1 MGDSGC
7 WGVAGRGGGTRH
19 RLHAEVHAADVLHS
33 ANAHAHAHALTR
45 TNTLTLAV
53 FDACGVAYGAGIEA
67 ADPVYLRSR
76 SRAHANTRP
85 PSLFPLFSCSL
96 VHISGAINGRPEAL
110 PEAGAGV
117 HSPHRSSL
125 QATAGCGPMR
135 GAGTCPSAPVGVRW
149 GWGAAGAGAGARQ
162 RSLVPYRRGGP
173 QLGSGF
179 GEAAERIRKEN
190 KAKEEA
196 AKADKKKREAA
207 KIQEQVKMRR
217 KAQEATKKAA
227 QEEDAQRR
235 AAAAAK
241 RAKTEAERE
250 IAGVP
255 MSRSITSRGSME
267 GEEEEEDG
275 GGVAELSDA
284 AKQLVETLKLY
295 RSQGKTFKLLGLMD
309 EAMALDTEQDRTAAA
324 GAVVQALL
332 ACGRASLACQ
342 VVERAEGEN
351 LRLAPKLIVS
361 VAKAVSIEQPRTAPP
376 KKSGRVRG
384 QKKLI
389 LLGSQ
394 EEEFDAD
401 DGVGGGQD
409 GVDKCLL
416 LAALLQ
422 GRGGSSDWAR
432 ARVYAAVVT
441 GQLRAGRLGAAKA
454 TVEILR
460 QLPVSLTL
468 GAYKSMMRE
477 FARIQS
483 LQGLLLV
490 LDVMRH
496 FGVEAD
502 AEVLEQVANVAVH
515 EVEFVKGAV
524 DMDTL
529 PPEGVPEACFAGR
542 SNVGKSS
549 LVNMMCNR
557 KKLAFTSKTPGK
569 TQEFNYFLVSGGR
582 AQGAGA
588 EAEKNVFHLV
598 DLPGVGYAEVPTFKR
613 EAWKQFYRDYLSRRR
628 SLRVLFQLVDSRHGA
643 LKDDLELM
651 SLVSE
656 VGVAGGGAKP
666 FEHVIVLTKMDKRE
680 GMDVTAVL
688 EMVRKA
694 LLVTGCDPE
703 RTPIVFTSSSSKL
716 GRDEMWRYLRL
727 AAGMGEEEDVVQLLE
742 PDAALR
748 KRVATEG
755 EGGEGSKVKKRYQNA
770 PKFKGLG
777 KLLKKINP
785 KT

>member
-1 MGDSGC
+1 M
-7 WGVAGRGGGTRH
+7 
-19 RLHAEVHAADVLHS
+19 
-33 ANAHAHAHALTR
+33 
-45 TNTLTLAV
+45 
-53 FDACGVAYGAGIEA
+53 
-67 ADPVYLRSR
+67 
-76 SRAHANTRP
+76 
-85 PSLFPLFSCSL
+85 
-96 VHISGAINGRPEAL
+96 
-110 PEAGAGV
+110 
-117 HSPHRSSL
+117 
-125 QATAGCGPMR
+125 
-135 GAGTCPSAPVGVRW
+135 
-149 GWGAAGAGAGARQ
+149 
-162 RSLVPYRRGGP
+162 
-173 QLGSGF
+173 
-179 GEAAERIRKEN
+179 
-190 KAKEEA
+190 
-196 AKADKKKREAA
+196 
-207 KIQEQVKMRR
+207 
-217 KAQEATKKAA
+217 
-227 QEEDAQRR
+227 
-235 AAAAAK
+235 
-241 RAKTEAERE
+241 
-250 IAGVP
+250 
-255 MSRSITSRGSME
+255 
-267 GEEEEEDG
+267 
-275 GGVAELSDA
+275 SDA
-284 AKQLVETLKLY
+284 AKQLVETVKLY
-295 RSQGKTFKLLGLMD
+295 RSEGKTLKVLGLMD
-309 EAMALDTEQDRTAAA
+309 EAMALDTVQDRTAAA

-332 ACGRASLACQ
+332 ACGRAALACQ

-351 LRLAPKLIVS
+351 LRLASKLIVS

-384 QKKLI
+384 HKKLI
-389 LLGSQ
+389 LRGSQ

-409 GVDKCLL
+409 GVDKCLQ
-416 LAALLQ
+416 LATLLQ
-422 GRGGSSDWAR
+422 GRGASSDWAR

-490 LDVMRH
+490 LDVMRY

-549 LVNMMCNR
+549 LVNMICNR

-582 AQGAGA
+582 AQGVGAG
-588 EAEKNVFHLV
+588 AEKNVFHLV

-628 SLRVLFQLVDSRHGA
+628 SLRVLFQLIDSRHGA

-688 EMVRKA
+688 EMVRRA
-694 LLVTGCDPE
+694 LRETGCDAE

-727 AAGMGEEEDVVQLLE
+727 AAGMGEEEDVVQMLE

-748 KRVATEG
+748 KRVGTEG
-755 EGGEGSKVKKRYQNA
+755 QGGEGSKVKRKYQNA

-785 KT
+785 KL